1 MTTTISQLVAQ
12 IESANIPYLIRFEP
26 GFKPSQQA
34 INNCIAAHKPGFM
47 NRATA
52 EMICCSSWGAFQIM
66 GENLYTICEMQ
77 APISHFLIDTD
88 RQERAFFTFI
98 RKRNIAY
105 SVEQLRTDES
115 LRVRFARVYNGSAA
129 YAAKIKEALQ

>member
-1 MTTTISQLVAQ
+1 MTATISQLVAQ
-12 IESANIPYLIRFEP
+12 IESAGVPYLMRFEP
-26 GFKPSQQA
+26 KFSPSQQA

-52 EMICCSSWGAFQIM
+52 EMICRTSWGLYQIM
-66 GENLYTICEMQ
+66 GENLYTICDVKR
-77 APISHFLIDTD
+77 PISHYLIDTAM
-88 RQERAFFTFI
+88 QEAAFITFL

-115 LRVRFARVYNGSAA
+115 LRVRFAKVYNGSAA